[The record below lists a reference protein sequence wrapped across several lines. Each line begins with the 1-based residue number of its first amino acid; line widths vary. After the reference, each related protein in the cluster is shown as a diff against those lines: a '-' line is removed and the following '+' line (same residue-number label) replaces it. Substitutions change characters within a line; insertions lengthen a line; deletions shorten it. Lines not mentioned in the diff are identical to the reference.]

1 MMKMFWHWKQ
11 GAWFKR
17 TQRLS
22 TVVVH
27 HTAGRTICGGYST
40 KATKLELRSI
50 DRQHKEKDWGDGYR
64 APSIVYHFAV
74 DLSGRVFICNNPN
87 RHTWHAGSQKVN
99 AEAVSVVVLGNFDI
113 YDMSNEEKQNVLRA
127 FDEILERLRRNYG
140 LHKDDWIG
148 HGDVKATRCPGSG
161 LSRLLDH
168 WKMGV

>member
-1 MMKMFWHWKQ
+1 MGSNPINLAFRFVLEIAALFALGYWGWTQHDGFWRFVWSI
-11 GAWFKR
+11 G
-17 TQRLS
+17 L
-22 TVVVH
+22 VVLAAVVYVVCCS
-27 HTAGRTICGGYST
+27 ASEILDFV
-40 KATKLELRSI
+40 LEVFY
-50 DRQHKEKDWGDGYR
+50 E
-64 APSIVYHFAV
+64 FAV
-74 DLSGRVFICNNPN
+74 SVCIGDIV
-87 RHTWHAGSQKVN
+87 
-99 AEAVSVVVLGNFDI
+99 AVSVVVLGNFDI